1 MRSIIRSLTIA
12 GLIVG
17 STGVAAE
24 ATAQAGGRAGAPGRP
39 VPPAATERTLAERER
54 ALELRERLLERRE
67 AMLERQ
73 LGRDVGPQGR
83 AGVGRRGGPAF
94 DRVGQGVG
102 QRMSQGL
109 GRGPGMRGA
118 GMSRPGM
125 RGPGMSRPGM
135 RGPQMGAGPRAQFAR
150 ERMVRQRAIAGERI
164 RNLTDEQRT
173 ALRKYSD
180 DARTLRRS
188 VGDRVRAG
196 TLTREQARAEIQKWR
211 ETNKPPVDLRRPP
224 EGDER

>member
-12 GLIVG
+12 GFIIG
-17 STGVAAE
+17 STGVASE
-24 ATAQAGGRAGAPGRP
+24 ATAQAGGRAGAPRRP
-39 VPPAATERTLAERER
+39 APPAATERTLTERER
-54 ALELRERLLERRE
+54 ALEQRERLLERRE

-73 LGRDVGPQGR
+73 LGRDVGPPGR
-83 AGVGRRGGPAF
+83 ANAGRRGGPAF
-94 DRVGQGVG
+94 QRGVQGVG
-102 QRMSQGL
+102 QRMSQGP
-109 GRGPGMRGA
+109 GRRPGMRGA
-118 GMSRPGM
+118 GMA
-125 RGPGMSRPGM
+125 RPGM
-135 RGPQMGAGPRAQFAR
+135 RGPQMGPGPRAQLAR
-150 ERMVRQRAIAGERI
+150 DRMVRRRAIAGERI

-188 VGDRVRAG
+188 VADRVRGG

>member
-17 STGVAAE
+17 STGAATE
-24 ATAQAGGRAGAPGRP
+24 ATAQAGGRAGAPPRP
-39 VPPAATERTLAERER
+39 APPAAAERTTAERER
-54 ALELRERLLERRE
+54 ALEQRERLLERRE
-67 AMLERQ
+67 AMLERR
-73 LGRDVGPQGR
+73 LGRDAGPPGR
-83 AGVGRRGGPAF
+83 ARA
-94 DRVGQGVG
+94 
-102 QRMSQGL
+102 
-109 GRGPGMRGA
+109 GMRGGA
-118 GMSRPGM
+118 AFERGGQAFGPRMGQGPLRRPGM
-125 RGPGMSRPGM
+125 RSAGM
-135 RGPQMGAGPRAQFAR
+135 RGPQMGPGPRAQFAR
-150 ERMVRQRAIAGERI
+150 ERMVRRRAIAGERI

-180 DARTLRRS
+180 EARTLRRS
-188 VGDRVRAG
+188 VSDKVRAG

>member
-17 STGVAAE
+17 STGVATE
-24 ATAQAGGRAGAPGRP
+24 AAAQAGGRAGAPRRP
-39 VPPAATERTLAERER
+39 APPAAAERTTAERER

-73 LGRDVGPQGR
+73 LGRDVGPPGR
-83 AGVGRRGGPAF
+83 AGVGMRGGMAFERGGQGFGPRRGQGPL
-94 DRVGQGVG
+94 R
-102 QRMSQGL
+102 R
-109 GRGPGMRGA
+109 PGMRGA
-118 GMSRPGM
+118 GM
-125 RGPGMSRPGM
+125 
-135 RGPQMGAGPRAQFAR
+135 RGPQMGPGPRAQFAR
-150 ERMVRQRAIAGERI
+150 DRMVRRRAIAGERI
-164 RNLTDEQRT
+164 RNLTDEQRI

-188 VGDRVRAG
+188 VSDKVRAG
-196 TLTREQARAEIQKWR
+196 TLTREQERAEIQKWR

-224 EGDER
+224 DGEER

>member
-24 ATAQAGGRAGAPGRP
+24 ATAQAGGGAGAPRRP
-39 VPPAATERTLAERER
+39 APPAAAERTVAERER
-54 ALELRERLLERRE
+54 ALEQRERLLERRE
-67 AMLERQ
+67 AMLERR
-73 LGRDVGPQGR
+73 LGRDVGPPGR
-83 AGVGRRGGPAF
+83 ARPGMRGGMAF
-94 DRVGQGVG
+94 ERGGMAFERGGQGFGPRMG
-102 QRMSQGL
+102 QGPAR
-109 GRGPGMRGA
+109 RPGMRGA
-118 GMSRPGM
+118 AM
-125 RGPGMSRPGM
+125 RGQRM
-135 RGPQMGAGPRAQFAR
+135 GPGPRAQFAR

-180 DARTLRRS
+180 EARTLRRS
-188 VGDRVRAG
+188 VSDKVRAG

-224 EGDER
+224 EGQER